1 MSKCEWEKIDDFRS
15 PGEFRKFLYW
25 MQNQVAAGLAEEVEV
40 EHPYI
45 NAPSLK
51 EKWFMHVENRCIWR
65 IVWPDGP
72 FTGLFEKV

>member
-1 MSKCEWEKIDDFRS
+1 
-15 PGEFRKFLYW
+15 

-51 EKWFMHVENRCIWR
+51 EKWFMHVENSCIWR